1 MSNRRIEIEAAIIR
15 VRRLTTLHKYRQ
27 TKAGIWQ
34 VRIHRADCKPYWRLA
49 FNRRHS

>member
-15 VRRLTTLHKYRQ
+15 VRRLTTMHRYRLHR
-27 TKAGIWQ
+27 GEWQ